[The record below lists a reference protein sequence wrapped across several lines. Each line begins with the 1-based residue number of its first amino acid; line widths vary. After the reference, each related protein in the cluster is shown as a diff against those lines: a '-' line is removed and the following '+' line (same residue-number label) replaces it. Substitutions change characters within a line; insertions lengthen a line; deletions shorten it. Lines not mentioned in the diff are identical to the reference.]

1 MIESLD
7 LFNSE
12 ECVRINSVIHDLNDY
27 WDRRDRVFPFFT
39 LGVPAYLD
47 ADRITLKMRYLPKVP
62 SRNAILSENLGW
74 MYEKLADA
82 LSNHLSAPVKF
93 HPTYS
98 LPGFHIYLYND
109 IFRRDDVAQ
118 PHFDLQFKNLVWDE
132 VVDFDNSLSITMAI
146 TLPKTGSG
154 MLYWDLRYTEVD
166 QCNRQ
171 RILELKQSKMRN
183 YFAYQPGNLVIHSGN
198 FLHQVGLFQDPCP
211 EDERITLQGH
221 MAFYQDSW
229 HLYW

>member
-1 MIESLD
+1 VIETLD
-7 LFNSE
+7 FLTHE
-12 ECVRINSVIHDLNDY
+12 ECSKIGSIIHELNNY
-27 WDRRDRVFPFFT
+27 WDKRDAVFPFFT

-47 ADRITLKMRYLPKVP
+47 ASPFTLQSRYLPKVP
-62 SRNAILSENLGW
+62 SRNAVLTENLGW
-74 MYEKLADA
+74 MYEKLAEK
-82 LSNHLSAPVKF
+82 LSNHLSASVKF

-109 IFRRDDVAQ
+109 IFRRDDVSQ

-132 VVDFDNSLSITMAI
+132 AVDFHNSLSITMAI
-146 TLPKTGSG
+146 SLPESGSG
-154 MLYWDLRYTEVD
+154 MLYWDLQFSDVD
-166 QCNRQ
+166 QFNRQ
-171 RILELKQSKMRN
+171 RISELKQSRTKN
-183 YFAYQPGNLVIHSGN
+183 YFQYQAGKLVIHPGN
-198 FLHQVGLFQDPCP
+198 FLHQVGLFQDPNP